1 MRYQYARL
9 YNIAPHDRSLDYLSN
24 YEMQMYVDA
33 WIEFNGI
40 VSGKTKPGPSSDF
53 LEMAELVKQKYAN
66 QNVGVPVTPEELG
79 WDK

>member
-1 MRYQYARL
+1 
-9 YNIAPHDRSLDYLSN
+9 
-24 YEMQMYVDA
+24 MQMYVDA

-53 LEMAELVKQKYAN
+53 LEMAERVKQKYAN